1 MTIEFDE
8 GERTWAR
15 NNDQAERDSDI
26 AYQQEQDEDKK
37 FFVEWVEGYGNA
49 PSKLLSLHDIKTN
62 DEFDG
67 NLLRDSN
74 VLDDLEF
81 SKKEV
86 VTYNDPSGEV
96 KFTRIVSHPL
106 HKINSIGV

>member
-37 FFVEWVEGYGNA
+37 FFVEWVEGYGDA
-49 PSKLLSLHDIKTN
+49 PSSLLSLHDIKIN

-81 SKKEV
+81 SKNEV

-96 KFTRIVSHPL
+96 KFTRIVSYPL

>member
-1 MTIEFDE
+1 MTIEF
-8 GERTWAR
+8 
-15 NNDQAERDSDI
+15 
-26 AYQQEQDEDKK
+26 DEDKK
-37 FFVEWVEGYGNA
+37 FFVEWVEGYGDA

-62 DEFDG
+62 DEWDSD
-67 NLLRDSN
+67 LLYDSGII
-74 VLDDLEF
+74 DDLEF

-86 VTYNDPSGEV
+86 VTYSDPSGEV

>member
-37 FFVEWVEGYGNA
+37 FFVEWVEGYGDA
-49 PSKLLSLHDIKTN
+49 PSKIIITARHQN
-62 DEFDG
+62 Q
-67 NLLRDSN
+67 
-74 VLDDLEF
+74 
-81 SKKEV
+81 
-86 VTYNDPSGEV
+86 
-96 KFTRIVSHPL
+96 
-106 HKINSIGV
+106 

>member
-8 GERTWAR
+8 GERAWAR
-15 NNDQAERDSDI
+15 KNDQAERDSDI
-26 AYQQEQDEDKK
+26 AYFQEQDKSKK
-37 FFVEWVEGYGNA
+37 FLVEWVEGYGDA
-49 PSKLLSLHDIKTN
+49 PSKILSLHDIKTN

-81 SKKEV
+81 SQKEV
-86 VTYNDPSGEV
+86 VTYSDPSGEV
-96 KFTRIVSHPL
+96 VFRRIM
-106 HKINSIGV
+106 IG